1 MAGSSAVLED
11 DSWLSRADRM
21 LLPVERVMAL
31 VSGLASFSLMF
42 LAAWSV
48 TGRKF
53 FGTPLLGYVDYIQL
67 LMPIIA
73 ILGVSYVQRDGTH
86 IRMDIIV
93 GALRG
98 RILWLVELIMVVL
111 ILVLMVALIWGSW
124 SHFDRSFDFNAPL
137 WSRDSTIDV
146 GAPVWPSKLVV
157 PIAFAVLCARLVIQ
171 IIGYGRAFV
180 LGLEH
185 PVAVPLVRS
194 AAEQAREEAEAL
206 DGADD

>member
-11 DSWLSRADRM
+11 DSWLSRLDRM
-21 LLPVERVMAL
+21 LLPIERAMAL
-31 VSGLASFSLMF
+31 ICGLASFSLMF

-48 TGRKF
+48 GGRQF
-53 FGTPLLGYVDYIQL
+53 FGKPLLGYVDYIQL

-73 ILGVSYVQRDGTH
+73 ILAISFVQRDGTH
-86 IRMDIIV
+86 IRMDMIV
-93 GALRG
+93 GQLRG
-98 RILWLVELIMVVL
+98 RVLWLVELIMVVL
-111 ILVLMVALIWGSW
+111 IFVLMIALIWGSW
-124 SHFDRSFDFNAPL
+124 AHFDRSFDFSAPL

-157 PIAFAVLCARLVIQ
+157 PIAFTVLCARLLIQ
-171 IIGYGRAFV
+171 IVGYGRAFV

-194 AAEQAREEAEAL
+194 AADQAAEEAEHL
-206 DGADD
+206 EGADD